1 MPHFVAKTLET
12 NLIFSYCPLMETE
25 TTTNIKNAGEDER
38 SIFRLWLQK
47 QFTERCKKNARY
59 SLRAFAKTL
68 DLDASSLSQILSGK
82 RKLSKKGIQNIC
94 DKLSASPK
102 ELQMFGL
109 IRNKNN
115 EDAENYLQ
123 VGIDTFSV
131 ISEWYHYAILELTF
145 VSGFKA
151 DPKWIAKKLLI
162 TAEESKSAIERLKR
176 LGLILEENGSLIKSA
191 KRLTNNGTVNTS
203 GAHKELQKQIIS
215 KALIAVDEVPQDEK
229 DITSMT
235 MAIDTKNI
243 EKARLL
249 IQKFRRDLC
258 ELLEDG
264 NQEQVYNLGIQLYP
278 ISSKQE

>member
-12 NLIFSYCPLMETE
+12 KLIFSYCHFMETN
-25 TTTNIKNAGEDER
+25 TVIIKNASEAGQ

-94 DKLSASPK
+94 DKLSVSPK
-102 ELQMFGL
+102 ELQFFGL
-109 IRNKNN
+109 IENKRNVTN
-115 EDAENYLQ
+115 EDYLQ

-131 ISEWYHYAILELTF
+131 ISDWYHYAILELTF

-151 DPKWIAKKLLI
+151 DPKWIAKKLSI
-162 TAEESKSAIERLKR
+162 TVEESKSAVERLKR
-176 LGLILEENGSLIKSA
+176 LGLLLEENGSLIKSSV
-191 KRLTNNGTVNTS
+191 RITNNGTVNTS
-203 GAHKELQKQIIS
+203 GAHKELQKQVIS
-215 KALIAVDEVPQDEK
+215 KALIAVDEISQDEK

-235 MAIDTKNI
+235 MAIDTKNLD
-243 EKARLL
+243 KARLL

-258 ELLEDG
+258 ELLEEG
-264 NQEQVYNLGIQLYP
+264 NQDQVYNLGIQLYP
-278 ISSKQE
+278 ISKQE

>member
-1 MPHFVAKTLET
+1 
-12 NLIFSYCPLMETE
+12 METE
-25 TTTNIKNAGEDER
+25 TTTIIKNANDDGR

-47 QFTERCKKNARY
+47 QFTERCKRNARY

-102 ELQMFGL
+102 ELQIFGL
-109 IRNKNN
+109 IEKKKN
-115 EDAENYLQ
+115 ETDDEYLQ

-131 ISEWYHYAILELTF
+131 ISDWYHYAILELTF

-151 DPKWIAKKLLI
+151 DPKWIAKKLSI
-162 TAEESKSAIERLKR
+162 TVEESKSAVERLKR
-176 LGLILEENGSLIKSA
+176 LGLLLEENGSLIKSA
-191 KRLTNNGTVNTS
+191 VRITNNGTVNTS
-203 GAHKELQKQIIS
+203 GAHKELQKQVIS
-215 KALIAVDEVPQDEK
+215 KALIAVDEASQDEK

-235 MAIDTKNI
+235 MAIDTKNLD
-243 EKARLL
+243 KARIL

-258 ELLEDG
+258 ELLEEG

-278 ISSKQE
+278 ISKKQE

>member
-1 MPHFVAKTLET
+1 
-12 NLIFSYCPLMETE
+12 METE
-25 TTTNIKNAGEDER
+25 TTTTIKNTREDER

-47 QFTERCKKNARY
+47 QFTERCKKNPRY

-94 DKLSASPK
+94 DKLSATPK

-109 IRNKNN
+109 IENNN
-115 EDAENYLQ
+115 ETEENYLQ
-123 VGIDTFSV
+123 VDIDTFSV
-131 ISEWYHYAILELTF
+131 ISEWYHYAILELTY
-145 VSGFKA
+145 VSGFKT
-151 DPKWIAKKLLI
+151 DPRWIAKKLSI
-162 TAEESKSAIERLKR
+162 TVEESKSAIERLKR
-176 LGLILEENGSLIKSA
+176 LGLLLEENGSLIKSS

-235 MAIDTKNI
+235 MAIDTKNLD
-243 EKARLL
+243 KARLI

-278 ISSKQE
+278 ISNKQESV